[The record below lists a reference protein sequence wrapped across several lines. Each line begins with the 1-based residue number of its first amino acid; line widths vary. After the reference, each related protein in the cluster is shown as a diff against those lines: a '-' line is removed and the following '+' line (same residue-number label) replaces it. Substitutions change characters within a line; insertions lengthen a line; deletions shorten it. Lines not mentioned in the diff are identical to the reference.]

1 MNHRTTDPIKS
12 RRPRNSSIAGRVRT
26 FVTTTVG
33 LGLSLSLSLSLSFVT
48 PARAAPPASASTTA
62 KSTQNAS
69 ADAVVDRVRASVDRA
84 LEILRDPKLQGKAHT
99 AERHTRLRAV
109 SDEMFDWTRMAQKSL
124 GVHWRKL
131 SDKDRTRFT
140 TTFKELLA
148 KYYLDQIDRFQG
160 QEEVLFKGTGNAS
173 EGDTEVKMTLVTS
186 SKEEV
191 PIHFFVDAHQKV
203 VDVSIE
209 GVSIANHYRGTFDRL
224 LVNGTFDDMMKKL
237 ERKRGK

>member
-1 MNHRTTDPIKS
+1 MTC
-12 RRPRNSSIAGRVRT
+12 
-26 FVTTTVG
+26 
-33 LGLSLSLSLSLSFVT
+33 LSVCFSLSFSFSFSQGLV
-48 PARAAPPASASTTA
+48 PGSLGLIAVAVAAPPPPSTTSGQPSHSPKPA
-62 KSTQNAS
+62 NAPAAPAAPGST
-69 ADAVVDRVRASVDRA
+69 VVDRVRASVDRA
-84 LEILRDPKLQGKAHT
+84 LEILRDPKMQGKANT
-99 AERHTRLRAV
+99 AERHKRLRAV
-109 SDEMFDWTRMAQKSL
+109 SDEMFDWTAMARKSL

-131 SDKDRTRFT
+131 NDKDRARFT
-140 TTFKELLA
+140 NTFKDLLA

-160 QEEVLFKGTGNAS
+160 QEQVLFKGTGSGS
-173 EGDTEVKMTLVTS
+173 EGDVEVKMTLVTS

-191 PIHFFVDAHQKV
+191 PIHFFVDTNQKV